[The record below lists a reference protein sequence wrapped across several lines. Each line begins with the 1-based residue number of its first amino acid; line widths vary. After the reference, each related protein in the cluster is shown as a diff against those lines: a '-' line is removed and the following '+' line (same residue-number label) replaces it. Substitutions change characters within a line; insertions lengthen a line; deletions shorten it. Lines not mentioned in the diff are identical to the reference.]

1 MILPERYKN
10 IEHPIILENIS
21 DINNI
26 QNIYVK
32 YFAKD
37 ITNTEDEP
45 LKYLYR
51 IDSIVHDSKNIE
63 ILKVVYEPVVFMEKP
78 IRLVQDFDE
87 FFSLVNISKYPNAK
101 QKFSFETISTSELC
115 KYIDA
120 YMYMHIEK
128 REIKWKWLKDDDV
141 K

>member
-1 MILPERYKN
+1 MKLPERYRKFS
-10 IEHPIILENIS
+10 HPIILENIS
-21 DINNI
+21 DIDNI

-51 IDSIVHDSKNIE
+51 INNIVHDSKNIE
-63 ILKVVYEPVVFMEKP
+63 ILKVEYEPIVFMEKP
-78 IRLVQDFDE
+78 IKLIQDFDE
-87 FFSLVNISKYPNAK
+87 FFSLVNITKYPNTK
-101 QKFSFETISTSELC
+101 QKFSFEIISTSELC

-120 YMYMHIEK
+120 YMYMQIEK
-128 REIKWKWLKDDDV
+128 K
-141 K
+141 